1 MAWQTRPLKDTMRSQ
16 KAGETFGDNRYRPQK
31 NGACFGPESAT
42 SAGDNAP
49 AKKGSASFQKYST
62 CFVKGYDFIGKETV

>member
-1 MAWQTRPLKDTMRSQ
+1 MRSQ
-16 KAGETFGDNRYRPQK
+16 QAGETFGDNRCRSQK

-42 SAGDNAP
+42 GEGGSAP

-62 CFVKGYDFIGKETV
+62 CFGKGYDFIGKETV